1 MSAILEQINLA
12 GEAFIKFAL
21 SMLVQSGILIAF
33 LLLADLLLRRKV
45 RAVFRYWIW
54 MLVLVKLVL
63 PTSLSSP
70 LSLGYLFGDKLT
82 SLQVVPVASK
92 PVESPPTIT
101 PQSIDFS
108 TAPPAVDTPPV
119 VSSPVT
125 EPAPAQ
131 PVSQQSPPP
140 IMLSWQGVV
149 FLFWLV
155 VVIAMGLLL
164 LQRAIFVKGLVAQA
178 TEADDSMKD
187 TFNSCC
193 ERIGIRKR
201 IRLKV
206 SANAT
211 SPAVCGL
218 FRAVILLPQ
227 NLSAGLSAGQL
238 QAVLLHELAH
248 IRRYD
253 LWVNLIQTILQILY
267 FYNPLLWFANAIIR
281 RIREQAVD
289 ETVLVAMGQ
298 DAKQYSQTLVD
309 VAKLAFR
316 RPFLS
321 LRLIGVVES
330 KSALASRIKRILTRP
345 IPKSAKLGIVG
356 LIVVI
361 IAAAVLIPMAK
372 REKVIIGEGPE
383 REMTLTLGWSGEKV
397 KIPAPVV
404 LPEWGRK
411 TKEFELWKLGR
422 VTGEITVF
430 DIDDYKYVAQGHG
443 RKKNVKG
450 ELNIVLYSVERYR
463 PNRTLEAYTLYSEA
477 DGAPT
482 EWRTYNEDGN
492 KRIWVVNLPTAG
504 DCKRKVI
511 FYGPD
516 GKETKKWQVSE
527 FDVVYAELVTDP
539 NGQSYFTHYLKEL
552 IHSTYPKQFAATLP
566 NGVTVELV
574 GVCEYPS
581 AGKPWWRPDGTPFT
595 LPAGIRVEDSIRKAG
610 VGDNAYQ
617 FLFRYNS
624 QEDLTWNSLDAVCL
638 HFAIEGHSGTNLIN
652 MKRLPKGGQDGL
664 VAKVAIFKEPLDSIT
679 IQANLATGNWQ
690 TQAVRDISKIDQR
703 NEDLYWF
710 TSKTPSTGNVSLD
723 ILHRIEG
730 QQIKTIAIDREGN
743 EYNASYSLG
752 SFGGWGSVSGSV
764 QNTPKDVR
772 GYIAVIT
779 KDDRLVKFKLQSRPF
794 WSSVIGNVSLK
805 PNLKT
810 DVQVEGESMSF
821 AQECARRIME
831 AFHQEQTRQ
840 DYTNYI
846 TESLIYHI
854 DSNDLTP
861 EKKERQIKSIIES
874 IKERFDPN
882 LGHNLAIAGFSDGM
896 VVVDIYNKE
905 KKPDV
910 QVEVEQGGKPSE
922 SSGAGPAVQEPN
934 ETRGR
939 IRGVVTNTVTG
950 KPIEGAYVGV
960 GNFGDSGGANYERH
974 RAQGFF
980 AKATTDP
987 NGRFELD
994 GLAFSDQYPEYDL
1007 HPLVVTYPDF
1017 VRHDEKIKLIKG
1029 KPSPD
1034 VGISLKPAAKINV
1047 TVVDSDGR
1055 PLEGLWLFRLEAMD
1069 GRRFIPPGQDPHLS
1083 AFASNVWLKRP
1094 NTKSDKIFST
1104 GFSFT
1109 ELDRGEYAVEVIQ
1122 CVPPELARIAPEKRK
1137 SLLANLPQMD
1147 YQWKLLLQKLLL
1159 MEPQEITYH
1168 GGISNLKIEAGQT
1181 KDVQIKPSNHQTSV
1195 EIKIPQDPYGKV
1207 QTPPFVWITR
1217 KPGLFVDTTKLY
1229 HPEDGRLGRLSN
1241 NAYFQTVASP
1251 GEVLT
1256 IKNMP
1261 PGLYSIFA
1269 VYYGKVPTA
1278 AVFGANKP
1286 EEIEEEF
1293 IGPAIYLSSSK
1304 VEVGQGQEMK
1314 IELPAI
1320 KIEGPALVKV
1330 WTLDRQVK
1338 LEAKQYTVKEL
1349 CQILTERTESNPR
1362 FITDVSIENEKV
1374 KLSQGGIS
1382 IWNILEQIYLGKGWR
1397 VVEAGEKTL
1406 EFRPETKADAQV

>member
-1 MSAILEQINLA
+1 MNTILEQINTI
-12 GEAFIKFAL
+12 GKSFVEFAL
-21 SMLVQSGILIAF
+21 PMLAQFTILFLILLIIDF
-33 LLLADLLLRRKV
+33 LLRKKV
-45 RAVFRYWIW
+45 RSVFRYWIW
-54 MLVLVKLVL
+54 MLVLAKLIL

-70 LSLGYLFGDKLT
+70 LSLGYLFGDSLT
-82 SLQVVPVASK
+82 SLHVTPAIPQPQKQPPAV
-92 PVESPPTIT
+92 SPQI
-101 PQSIDFS
+101 IDFS
-108 TAPPAVDTPPV
+108 TVPLASDTSSV
-119 VSSPVT
+119 VT
-125 EPAPAQ
+125 
-131 PVSQQSPPP
+131 SPPSRP
-140 IMLSWQGVV
+140 SPTQPFSSQSAQTTPLSWQGVV
-149 FLFWLV
+149 FLLWLA

-164 LQRAIFVKGLVAQA
+164 LQRAIFVAGLVAQA
-178 TEADDSMKD
+178 VEADDSIKG

-193 ERIGIRKR
+193 ERIGIRRR
-201 IRLKV
+201 IGLKV

-218 FRAVILLPQ
+218 FSQVILLPQ
-227 NLSAGLSAGQL
+227 NLSASLSSSQL
-238 QAVLLHELAH
+238 QSVLLHELAH
-248 IRRYD
+248 IKRGD
-253 LWVNLIQTILQILY
+253 LWINLAQTILQIFY
-267 FYNPLLWFANAIIR
+267 FYNPLLWIANAIIR

-289 ETVLVAMGQ
+289 EMVLVAMGDKAQ
-298 DAKQYSQTLVD
+298 QYLQTLVS
-309 VAKLAFR
+309 VAKLAFK
-316 RPFLS
+316 RPVLS

-330 KSALASRIKRILTRP
+330 KSVLASRIKRIVTRP

-411 TKEFELWKLGR
+411 TKEFELWKLGIVR
-422 VTGEITVF
+422 REITVF

-450 ELNIVLYSVERYR
+450 ELNTVLYSVERYR

-552 IHSTYPKQFAATLP
+552 IHSSYPKQFAATLP

-664 VAKVAIFKEPLDSIT
+664 VAKVAIFKEPLDSTT

-810 DVQVEGESMSF
+810 DVQAKS
-821 AQECARRIME
+821 
-831 AFHQEQTRQ
+831 
-840 DYTNYI
+840 
-846 TESLIYHI
+846 
-854 DSNDLTP
+854 
-861 EKKERQIKSIIES
+861 EKK
-874 IKERFDPN
+874 
-882 LGHNLAIAGFSDGM
+882 LATVG
-896 VVVDIYNKE
+896 
-905 KKPDV
+905 
-910 QVEVEQGGKPSE
+910 
-922 SSGAGPAVQEPN
+922 EPN
-934 ETRGR
+934 QVRGR
-939 IRGVVTNTVTG
+939 IRGVVVNSVTG

-960 GNFGDSGGANYERH
+960 GDFGDSGGSNYSRH
-974 RAQGFF
+974 RSQGFF
-980 AKATTDP
+980 AKAKTDP

-994 GLAFSDQYPEYDL
+994 GLAYSDEHPEYDL
-1007 HPLVVTYPDF
+1007 HPLVVTHPDF
-1017 VRHDEKIKLIKG
+1017 VRHDEKIKLLKG
-1029 KPSPD
+1029 KPAPD
-1034 VGISLKPAAKINV
+1034 VRISLKPAAKINV
-1047 TVVDSDGR
+1047 TVVDSDGK
-1055 PLEGLWLFRLEAMD
+1055 PLEGLWLFRLEALD
-1069 GRRFIPPGQDPHLS
+1069 GRYFIPPGRDPHLS
-1083 AFASNVWLKRP
+1083 SFVSSVWIERLSPKR
-1094 NTKSDKIFST
+1094 DKLFTT
-1104 GFSFT
+1104 GFSFAG
-1109 ELDRGEYAVEVIQ
+1109 LAGGEYSIDVMQFAIIDNYS
-1122 CVPPELARIAPEKRK
+1122 PPPSGMGR
-1137 SLLANLPQMD
+1137 LPLD
-1147 YQWKLLLQKLLL
+1147 TCN
-1159 MEPQEITYH
+1159 ITYY
-1168 GGISNLKIEAGQT
+1168 GGITKLNVEAAEI
-1181 KDVQIKPSNHQTSV
+1181 KEVQIKPTDYQTSV
-1195 EIKIPQDPYGKV
+1195 TIKMPEDPVKKPQI
-1207 QTPPFVWITR
+1207 PPFVVISR
-1217 KPGLFVDTTKLY
+1217 NVGLLAWDDGKA
-1229 HPEDGRLGRLSN
+1229 HGPEDERLGRLEK
-1241 NAYFQTVASP
+1241 NALYYNA
-1251 GEVLT
+1251 VLDGDVFK
-1256 IKNMP
+1256 IKNLP
-1261 PGLYSIFA
+1261 PGIYSVFA
-1269 VYYGKVPTA
+1269 
-1278 AVFGANKP
+1278 
-1286 EEIEEEF
+1286 
-1293 IGPAIYLSSSK
+1293 GPIYFMSATKMEVSSGR
-1304 VEVGQGQEMK
+1304 ETTFD
-1314 IELPAI
+1314 IPAI
-1320 KIEGPALVKV
+1320 KVSEHAKVGLWTFDRKVKP
-1330 WTLDRQVK
+1330 
-1338 LEAKQYTVKEL
+1338 EARDYSVSEL
-1349 CQILTERTESNPR
+1349 CELINAKTDSNPR
-1362 FITDVSIENEKV
+1362 LVPDPSIENQKIKLAEKEMSIWEALEMIYLNKGWKV
-1374 KLSQGGIS
+1374 KEG
-1382 IWNILEQIYLGKGWR
+1382 E
-1397 VVEAGEKTL
+1397 EKTL
-1406 EFRPETKADAQV
+1406 ILHP